1 MRRTILH
8 DVKLALKGFC
18 MGAADVVPGVSGGT
32 MALVLGIYPELIASI
47 RSFDLKF
54 LKQLAAFRFKEAFDR
69 VSWRFVLFL
78 FIGILSA
85 VFSLARIIGWL
96 LSEHP
101 VLIWSFFF
109 GLVLASAFTVSRH
122 LDHWRPSMAFVM
134 LCGIAG
140 AYWIV
145 GLIPAVTPDAA
156 WFLFL
161 SGAVAICAMI
171 LPGISGSFILVLLG
185 KYHYVLQA
193 VNQRDIVVLAIV
205 AAGALAGLVCF
216 VRLLHWLL
224 NKYGDLTLAVLTGF
238 MIGSLR
244 RVWPWKILENSLDSQ
259 GNVVGVF
266 SVNILPSGTA
276 DTLPAVALMGIG
288 LFLVI
293 ALEALSARKEKK
305 TRCKAGHRNFLSSSR

>member
-1 MRRTILH
+1 MKRRTILH
-8 DVKLALKGFC
+8 DAKLALKGFC
-18 MGAADVVPGVSGGT
+18 MGAADIVPGVSGGT

-47 RSFDLKF
+47 RSFDLTF

-78 FIGILSA
+78 AIGILTA
-85 VFSLARIIGWL
+85 VFSLARIIGWFL
-96 LSEHP
+96 AEHP

-109 GLVLASAFTVSRH
+109 GLVLASALTVSRH
-122 LDHWRPSMAFVM
+122 LERWRPSMTFMM

-161 SGAVAICAMI
+161 SGAIAICAMI

-193 VNQRDIVVLAIV
+193 VNQRDVVVLAIV

-224 NKYGDLTLAVLTGF
+224 NNFKDLTIAVLTGF

-244 RVWPWKILENSLDSQ
+244 RVWPWKMFENSLDSQ
-259 GNVVGVF
+259 GNPVGVF
-266 SVNILPSGTA
+266 SVNILPSGTG
-276 DTLPAVALMGIG
+276 DTLQAVALMGVG
-288 LFLVI
+288 FFLVI
-293 ALEALSARKEKK
+293 VLDALSARKEKK
-305 TRCKAGHRNFLSSSR
+305 NSL